1 MPRSGKRFCL
11 VRRFIAP
18 LGLSRTPRQNE
29 EDPGQRKE
37 SPALHTASS
46 SIASYGAL
54 ASQTATHRTGIP
66 ISALDTNEQK
76 THAVL
81 AGKEILKTVKVQDGC
96 VTEEFNLRTSILAYA
111 STHGSSSQPDAAA
124 RRREYLSCRDVRWSS
139 KQFSH
144 VIATAAQN
152 GRIALYDVNVA
163 GARTELAWIH
173 DHTGQVNK
181 LDFDVFVGY
190 MMLSASTDK
199 TVRMTDIRDTR
210 AAKCTQKFVVRSGVR
225 HVAWSPVEGNDFEF
239 AVCADGGLVQ
249 HWDARNPRG
258 PTLSIHAHERGCY
271 SLDWH
276 PGGRHVVSG
285 GTDKYVRVWDL
296 KGERRQKPVFSF
308 RAPQAIRNV
317 KWRPP
322 SWSSDSSDSGT
333 WQTTQVATTY
343 QLDDPR
349 LHVWDLR
356 RPMIPFREIDTF
368 NRPASDFLWASKD
381 VIWACG
387 EEGLFTQND
396 VNFAPQ
402 VHQICP
408 PSSLQSLPSG
418 DCILFSEERP
428 HRHLSKGEDSSA
440 AFLSLAPDGPSQG
453 DEAHQ
458 PTDLDPEDRESVHNE
473 SLLSTSFKRK
483 VRSVPPRSASSA
495 ANLSHSA
502 SPQTPNPLNSVLQ
515 LNKATRPGSG
525 TFGNDQA
532 GFVGS
537 IIGAAP
543 EPDVVEFLAQYYS
556 APPSEIA
563 RKKNPDRILEG
574 LTARFLNNADVCSE
588 ASMHRMAQ
596 SWRILESVIVP
607 ELRGWADSNRA
618 ARRREDLKTKERG
631 EKERQK
637 TKEKADS
644 IRSFSKPPARH
655 AVASSDVKPQKL
667 VSHLLS
673 AVTDSERAIAEP
685 GSTSNMTTPLAR
697 PLKEPPSALKIEHSR
712 SEHADSPDGI
722 ESLQPLPPS
731 VLASHATAAAA
742 ARALADSMGL
752 SMPLPVHDEVEREVS
767 SSSQE
772 EDVDLIAAE
781 RILERSPMI
790 NPQVHE
796 EKRAALLDYRIQAR
810 PIFSLD
816 SRSSQP
822 RYDQDSRHDSS
833 ESFAMFSTSTSSSQR
848 PQLLGQS
855 FGSERAGDKSGGSQ
869 DDQDQSAHVDNIGS
883 FSSGGNHSLSK
894 EGGVKVHDFSDSPSD
909 PGLSVQTDPGSGL
922 HEPEAKKAE
931 PAQKLEAFSPE
942 QVDKYR
948 TNSIIQPST
957 ISSSVDELG
966 YQPGHQPTQR
976 KIHITNPALSIS
988 SLADLTASQ
997 AARSMTELRD
1007 QDGMDADGYV
1017 VTDFWP
1023 IDLSR
1028 YETKLPFA
1036 LSALPLA
1043 CQMIAYD
1050 ASSGIAAGQFAA
1062 LLLLYLAP
1070 YFWHPD
1076 YRRELSAALPLPQ
1089 PQDTADRLMRPDLA
1103 QRVLEGILMDH
1114 LEYLQRAR
1122 LYDAVAALRRSC
1134 AELGFERAQ
1143 SQRAAKPQESMQ
1155 KVQPGVP
1162 YLQRGRSTKRSSVC
1176 GQAPTTV
1183 DDLSLLWAQLPCHLH
1198 ATVALLQIQPR
1209 ALPNIRRFHRVK
1221 KDSRQTR
1228 PPRRSPRLKTRR
1240 QQLTGAEDSDRLLLL
1255 LHSAAAAR
1263 KPAAATGP
1271 GSGGAFQS
1279 KRARSRT
1286 RPQGRRTAENKGVA
1300 KKSKAR
1306 KIQPIIIPEPKTEP
1320 EEQVP
1325 TPVTLQKQQTAD
1337 DEDECGHSGV
1347 QLKRTTST
1355 TASGF
1360 AILAYKNGILNPRLS
1375 KPPSNI
1381 EDIHKRRVEPRRSAS
1396 PTESECNHYV
1406 KKVEGAR
1413 NEMTLL
1419 VETSGKLLKDYNEDG
1434 YNRVFNQAF
1443 TGFPKDIGLNNNL
1456 SAPQPDYIEGLEMQE
1471 YRPLPIDDH
1480 LKGAVL
1486 YKDDPSSLTLPLLAG
1501 EWKGRGK
1508 DMEEARLQ
1516 SAYDGAALV
1525 YARNQALSYLGKSD
1539 PPGHAEVTTFT
1550 TDGTNLNLFAH
1561 YATLSTDGT
1570 AEYHQYPIKS
1580 TNLTDSHQA
1589 FRDGRRGLRNAQD
1602 HARKQSYCMRDHLR
1616 ERWKRRRGGS
1626 GAAVAHQ
1633 TAGRKTSSTRRR

>member
-1 MPRSGKRFCL
+1 MYEAASLPHEAQPSLPPPPPPLPPGRLGPL
-11 VRRFIAP
+11 QRFIAP
-18 LGLSRTPRQNE
+18 LGLGRTPRQNE

-66 ISALDTNEQK
+66 ISALDTNEHK

-81 AGKEILKTVKVQDGC
+81 AGKEILKTVRIQDGC
-96 VTEEFNLRTSILAYA
+96 VTEEFNLRTSILSYA
-111 STHGSSSQPDAAA
+111 STHGSSQPDAAA

-144 VIATAAQN
+144 VIATAGQN
-152 GRIALYDVNVA
+152 GRIALYDVNVAGA

-322 SWSSDSSDSGT
+322 SWSSDSAENGA

-356 RPMIPFREIDTF
+356 RPMIPFREIDSF

-387 EEGLFTQND
+387 EEGVLTQND
-396 VNFAPQ
+396 INFAPQ
-402 VHQICP
+402 VHQMCP
-408 PSSLQSLPSG
+408 PSSLQSLPNG
-418 DCILFSEERP
+418 DCIFFSEERP
-428 HRHLSKGEDSSA
+428 HRRLSKGDDPSA
-440 AFLSLAPDGPSQG
+440 AFLSLAPDGLSLG

-458 PTDLDPEDRESVHNE
+458 PTDLDPEDRESVHND

-483 VRSVPPRSASSA
+483 VRSVPQRSASSA

-515 LNKATRPGSG
+515 LNKVTKPGIS

-532 GFVGS
+532 GFLGS

-543 EPDVVEFLAQYYS
+543 EPGLVEFLAHYYS
-556 APPSEIA
+556 TPPSEVA
-563 RKKNPDRILEG
+563 RKKRPDQILDG
-574 LTARFLNNADVCSE
+574 LTERFLNNADACAE

-596 SWRILESVIVP
+596 SWRMLESVIVP
-607 ELRGWADSNRA
+607 ELQDWADSNRA
-618 ARRREDLKTKERG
+618 VRKSEDLKIKERG

-637 TKEKADS
+637 TKEKAES
-644 IRSFSKPPARH
+644 IHSFSKAPAGH
-655 AVASSDVKPQKL
+655 AVAVAGSEVKPQKL

-673 AVTDSERAIAEP
+673 AVTDSERGVLEHD
-685 GSTSNMTTPLAR
+685 STSNMTTPLAR
-697 PLKEPPSALKIEHSR
+697 PLKEPSSAPTIEPSS
-712 SEHADSPDGI
+712 SDQVDSPDSL

-731 VLASHATAAAA
+731 VLNSHATAAAA
-742 ARALADSMGL
+742 ARALADTMGL
-752 SMPLPVHDEVEREVS
+752 SMTLAGHDEAESGIS

-772 EDVDLIAAE
+772 EDADLMAAE
-781 RILERSPMI
+781 KILERSPMI

-796 EKRAALLDYRIQAR
+796 EKRAVLLDYRVQAR

-816 SRSSQP
+816 SRSSP
-822 RYDQDSRHDSS
+822 PKYDQDSHRDSS
-833 ESFAMFSTSTSSSQR
+833 ESFPMFSTSGSSSQK

-855 FGSERAGDKSGGSQ
+855 FDSQPPEPRSGSLQ
-869 DDQDQSAHVDNIGS
+869 DQDHSTHVDSSDS
-883 FSSGGNHSLSK
+883 FSSSGEHSLPR
-894 EGGVKVHDFSDSPSD
+894 EGDVQVHDFSADTSLSMETQ
-909 PGLSVQTDPGSGL
+909 PGAGTEHGSSQ
-922 HEPEAKKAE
+922 EQEAKRAE
-931 PAQKLEAFSPE
+931 PTPELEASSPNHGAE
-942 QVDKYR
+942 SML
-948 TNSIIQPST
+948 NSYSQPSNA
-957 ISSSVDELG
+957 SSSLDMHG
-966 YQPGHQPTQR
+966 YQSGHAPTQR

-988 SLADLTASQ
+988 SLVDIAASQ
-997 AARSMTELRD
+997 VTRSITELRE
-1007 QDGMDADGYV
+1007 QDKMDADGYV
-1017 VTDFWP
+1017 VADFWP

-1043 CQMIAYD
+1043 CQTIAYD

-1070 YFWHPD
+1070 YFWHTD
-1076 YRRELSAALPLPQ
+1076 YRREVSVALPLPQ
-1089 PQDTADRLMRPDLA
+1089 PQDVADRLMRPDLA
-1103 QRVLEGILMDH
+1103 QRVLEGILIDH
-1114 LEYLQRAR
+1114 IEYLQRAR
-1122 LYDAVAALRRSC
+1122 LYDTAAALRRSC
-1134 AELGFERAQ
+1134 AELGFDRAQ
-1143 SQRAAKPQESMQ
+1143 SQRAVKPQES
-1155 KVQPGVP
+1155 
-1162 YLQRGRSTKRSSVC
+1162 S
-1176 GQAPTTV
+1176 
-1183 DDLSLLWAQLPCHLH
+1183 
-1198 ATVALLQIQPR
+1198 
-1209 ALPNIRRFHRVK
+1209 
-1221 KDSRQTR
+1221 
-1228 PPRRSPRLKTRR
+1228 
-1240 QQLTGAEDSDRLLLL
+1240 LTGNDEFAI
-1255 LHSAAAAR
+1255 AR
-1263 KPAAATGP
+1263 
-1271 GSGGAFQS
+1271 
-1279 KRARSRT
+1279 
-1286 RPQGRRTAENKGVA
+1286 
-1300 KKSKAR
+1300 
-1306 KIQPIIIPEPKTEP
+1306 
-1320 EEQVP
+1320 
-1325 TPVTLQKQQTAD
+1325 
-1337 DEDECGHSGV
+1337 
-1347 QLKRTTST
+1347 TST

-1360 AILAYKNGILNPRLS
+1360 AILAYKNGILNSGLS
-1375 KPPSNI
+1375 KPPSNLA
-1381 EDIHKRRVEPRRSAS
+1381 DMHKRRVEARESAS
-1396 PTESECNHYV
+1396 PTESEYNRYT
-1406 KKVEGAR
+1406 KKVEGAHCD
-1413 NEMTLL
+1413 E
-1419 VETSGKLLKDYNEDG
+1419 EEG
-1434 YNRVFNQAF
+1434 YTRVFNQAF
-1443 TGFPKDIGLNNNL
+1443 TGFPRDIGLNNNL

-1471 YRPLPIDDH
+1471 YRPGPIDDH
-1480 LKGAVL
+1480 ISGAVL
-1486 YKDDPSSLTLPLLAG
+1486 YKDDPCSLTLPLLAG
-1501 EWKGRGK
+1501 EWKSRGK

-1525 YARNQALSYLGKSD
+1525 YARNQALSYLGTAD
-1539 PPGHAEVTTFT
+1539 PPGHAEVTAFT

-1561 YATLSTDGT
+1561 YATLSADGT
-1570 AEYHQYPIKS
+1570 LEYHQYPIKS

-1589 FRDGRRGLRNAQD
+1589 FRDGRRGLRNVQD
-1602 HARKQSYCMRDHLR
+1602 HARKQSYAMRDHLR
-1616 ERWKRRRGGS
+1616 ERWKRRRA
-1626 GAAVAHQ
+1626 GATTTVPSI
-1633 TAGRKTSSTRRR
+1633 AGRRSSTRRR